1 MRQTL
6 MAVALASG
14 LTTAAGAQTIAI
26 TGARIHPVSG
36 PRIDNGTI
44 LIRDGKITAVGSN
57 VAVPANARRI
67 DATGRWV
74 TPGIFNAATQ
84 LGISEVN
91 MAASTNDYS
100 ARGRGDGI
108 TAWFR
113 PWEGIDPHSVHI
125 ITTRNDGITTA
136 GVIPSGGLV
145 TGQAGVVDLLDG
157 SMRDMVLRA
166 PAAVFADLSSASAS
180 RGASRGEMYDR
191 LRTLLQEA
199 RDYPRRRSAYEAPEN
214 QELVGRRSDM
224 EALQPVLARTIPLVV
239 NVDRSSDIEMMLE
252 IAREFRVRL
261 ALASAA
267 EAWRVADKI
276 AAAQAIVLTDAF
288 NNIPQTFST
297 LAARQEN
304 AALLQRAGV
313 KVVIAEMT
321 MGPPL
326 VAGSFNA
333 RNIKYQAGIAVA
345 FGLPW
350 EAALRAITLA
360 PAELYGVQGRV
371 GSIEAGKDATVVI
384 WSGDPFEPYTRAE
397 HVFIRGQEVQRP
409 SRQDELMQQ
418 YRRLP
423 PSASRP

>member
-1 MRQTL
+1 MRQAFLTS
-6 MAVALASG
+6 AVVAS
-14 LTTAAGAQTIAI
+14 LTTAAGAQTIAL

-36 PRIDNGTI
+36 PRIDSGTV
-44 LIRDGKITAVGSN
+44 LIRDGKIAAVGRS
-57 VAVPANARRI
+57 VPIPANAQSI

-74 TPGIFNAATQ
+74 TPGIFNATTQ
-84 LGISEVN
+84 IGISEVN
-91 MAASTNDYS
+91 MAASTNDHS

-125 ITTRNDGITTA
+125 VTTRNDGITTA
-136 GVIPSGGLV
+136 GVVPSGGLV
-145 TGQAGVVDLLDG
+145 TGQGGVVDLLDG

-166 PAAVFADLSSASAS
+166 PAAVFADLSAASAT

-199 RDYPRRRSAYEAPEN
+199 REYPRRRSAYEAPEN
-214 QELVGRRSDM
+214 QHLVGRRSDM
-224 EALQPVLARTIPLVV
+224 QALQPVLAGRIPLVV
-239 NVDRSSDIEMMLE
+239 NVDRSSDIEMMLD

-267 EAWRVADKI
+267 EGWRVADKI
-276 AAAQAIVLTDAF
+276 AAAQAVVLTDAF

-297 LAARQEN
+297 LAARHEN
-304 AALLQRAGV
+304 ASLLHRAGV

-333 RNIKYQAGIAVA
+333 RNIKYQAGAAVA

-350 EAALRAITLA
+350 EAALRAVTLT

-371 GSIEAGKDATVVI
+371 GSIETGKDATLVV
-384 WSGDPFEPYTRAE
+384 WSGDPFEPYTQAE
-397 HVFIRGQEVQRP
+397 RVFIRGREVQRP
-409 SRQDELMQQ
+409 SRQDELMEQ

-423 PSASRP
+423 PTPSSR